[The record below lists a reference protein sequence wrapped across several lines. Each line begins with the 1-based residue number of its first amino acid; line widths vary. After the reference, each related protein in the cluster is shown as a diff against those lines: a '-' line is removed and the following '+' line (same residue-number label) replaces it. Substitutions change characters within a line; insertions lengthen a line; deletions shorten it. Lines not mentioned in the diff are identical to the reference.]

1 MMYYVI
7 LLSLSI
13 DVHIY
18 RYLYLHLSYLYLYL
32 STHYILLTTSSLPIS
47 SPSRWMTK
55 QPPRSYTG
63 GRLSSESDK
72 ESRRF
77 LRLRDNILRYDTA
90 DTLSIPQTD
99 YLSPAYVAV
108 KSDGDDPLPAPSGM
122 LKVLSEKS
130 SPSGPVNPEGY
141 PPVSFSATIDTPT
154 APGPGGS
161 LSSHLSSITDK
172 LTEKLFSGKAPAK
185 IPVRGR
191 GDAFAAVMG
200 AISSYA
206 T

>member
-1 MMYYVI
+1 VVYTGRKG
-7 LLSLSI
+7 SRC
-13 DVHIY
+13 
-18 RYLYLHLSYLYLYL
+18 RYLFYLLFLASHHLFA
-32 STHYILLTTSSLPIS
+32 TSSLPLHYLFLPS
-47 SPSRWMTK
+47 SRWMTK

-63 GRLSSESDK
+63 GRISFESDK

-99 YLSPAYVAV
+99 SLSPSYVAA
-108 KSDGDDPLPAPSGM
+108 KSEKEDPLPAPSGM

-130 SPSGPVNPEGY
+130 SPSGHNPEGN
-141 PPVSFSATIDTPT
+141 PFVSFSATIDTPT
-154 APGPGGS
+154 APGPAS
-161 LSSHLSSITDK
+161 SISSHLSSITDK
-172 LTEKLFSGKAPAK
+172 LTEKLFSGKTPAK
-185 IPVRGR
+185 TPRGR

-200 AISSYA
+200 AISGYA